1 MTYFRPTSDS
11 DSHHTRTRALVRP
24 SAPRPPT
31 HRPAPTTDPPY
42 PPQFSAKHEQKLD
55 CGGGYIK
62 LLPSTADVESFGGDT
77 PYAIMFGPDICGHA
91 TRRVHV
97 ILANKGDA
105 KPANLLIKDDI
116 RAESDQLTHVYTLII
131 YPNNSYVVKI
141 DGSEVSTGAIEDRW
155 DFLPPK
161 TIKDPA
167 ASKPEDWDDRPV
179 IPDPNDV
186 KPDDWDELN
195 PEFIDD
201 VDAKKPDDWD
211 DEEDGEWQTPTTRNP
226 EYKGPWTQKS
236 IANPAYK
243 GQWEHPTIPNPDY
256 DATGADELYKFDDLR
271 YVGFEL
277 WQVKA
282 GTIFDNV
289 LVTDDPAYA
298 ERFAN
303 ETWGA
308 TRDAERKMFDAVEKA
323 RAAKEAEEA
332 RKVTDADLEAD
343 KRAQP
348 ITVTNDDDDDDD
360 DADDEYREEPA
371 HDEL

>member
-1 MTYFRPTSDS
+1 M
-11 DSHHTRTRALVRP
+11 
-24 SAPRPPT
+24 
-31 HRPAPTTDPPY
+31 
-42 PPQFSAKHEQKLD
+42 QFSVKHEKQEGSF

-62 LLPSTADVESFGGDT
+62 LLPSTADVKSFGGDT

-116 RAESDQLTHVYTLII
+116 RAETDQLTHVYTLII

-141 DGSEVSTGAIEDRW
+141 DNVEVSTGDIEDRW

-167 ASKPEDWDDRPV
+167 ASKPEDWDDRPS

-195 PEFIDD
+195 PEYIDD

-211 DEEDGEWQTPTTRNP
+211 DEEDGEWHAPTTKNP
-226 EYKGPWTQKS
+226 QYNGPWTQKTM
-236 IANPAYK
+236 ANPDYK

-256 DATGADELYKFDDLR
+256 DSSGAKSLYKFTDLR
-271 YVGFEL
+271 HVGFEL
-277 WQVKA
+277 WQVKS

-298 ERFAN
+298 EKFAN

-308 TRDAERKMFDAVEKA
+308 MKDAERKMFDAVEKA